1 MKDIIY
7 NGTIAD
13 MKAADQMI
21 CEEEKESGCLFVDF
35 LRGAN
40 RFLELA
46 KMNASE
52 YDEKVEKRL
61 IAYMTAIR
69 DFGIRTYYQLNDE
82 ETDLTEVWVSNSR
95 WTVTLK
101 QKDDGMWYRYITK
114 TIRKQYSTVEE
125 DVSIIYFQRYD
136 DAGNDTLRFTGI
148 DLSE

>member
-13 MKAADQMI
+13 MKEADQMI
-21 CEEEKESGCLFVDF
+21 CEEEKEAGCLYIDF

-40 RFLELA
+40 RFLEIA
-46 KMNASE
+46 KRNASA
-52 YDEKVEKRL
+52 YDEKVENNL

-69 DFGIRTYYQLNDE
+69 DFGIHTHYQLNDE
-82 ETDLTEVWVSNSR
+82 ENDLTDVWVSNGR

-101 QKDDGMWYRYITK
+101 QEHDGMWSRYITK
-114 TIRKQYSTVEE
+114 TIRKQYGTSEE
-125 DVSIIYFQRYD
+125 EVSLIYFKRYD
-136 DAGNDTLRFTGI
+136 DDGNDNLRFTCL